1 MDEITK
7 AFNAVQSSSKNF
19 DSFKMGWEACLLSI
33 AQEKAKKT
41 SIKKRGINFADF
53 VIDKKNG
60 WGVRHALLGY
70 LCDGGYK
77 IATDGTILLKMEETY
92 PEEQEKKIINPLD
105 GEEVEGTFPNY
116 KKVIPDVDDME
127 EFSLSLEDLK
137 IIRSA
142 STSKSVGKLKNIHVE
157 IGDYKFSLYVLDR
170 LLKVRT
176 AFDGKLYCSDNEHA
190 LIYVFDKGEFVLMPL
205 FPSIDCEF
213 SYENSVLNK
222 IK

>member
-1 MDEITK
+1 MDEITR
-7 AFNAVQSSSKNF
+7 AFSAVQSSNKNF

-33 AQEKAKKT
+33 AQEKAKKAT
-41 SIKKRGINFADF
+41 IKARGIDLSDF

-60 WGVRHALLGY
+60 WGARYALLGY

-77 IATDGTILLKMEETY
+77 TATDGTILLSLKEEY
-92 PEEQEKKIINPLD
+92 PEEHEKKIINPLD

-116 KKVIPDVDDME
+116 RKVIPDTSDME

-142 STSKSVGKLKNIHVE
+142 STSKSAGKLKNIHVE

-176 AFDGKLYCSDNEHA
+176 AFDGKLYCADNEHA
-190 LIYVFDKGEFVLMPL
+190 LSYVFDKGVFVFMPL
-205 FPSIDCEF
+205 IPDVDCQF
-213 SYENSVLNK
+213 SYENGILNK
-222 IK
+222 I

>member
-19 DSFKMGWEACLLSI
+19 DSFKMGWEAYLLSI

-105 GEEVEGTFPNY
+105 GEEVEGTYPNY

-142 STSKSVGKLKNIHVE
+142 STSKSVRKLKDILVE
-157 IGDYKFSLYVLDR
+157 IGDYKFSLFVLDR
-170 LLKVRT
+170 LMKVRT
-176 AFDGKLYCSDNEHA
+176 AFDGKLYCADNKHA
-190 LIYVFDKGEFVLMPL
+190 LSYVFDKGVFVFQPL
-205 FPSIDCEF
+205 YPDTNCQFCYKNGI
-213 SYENSVLNK
+213 LNK
-222 IK
+222 I